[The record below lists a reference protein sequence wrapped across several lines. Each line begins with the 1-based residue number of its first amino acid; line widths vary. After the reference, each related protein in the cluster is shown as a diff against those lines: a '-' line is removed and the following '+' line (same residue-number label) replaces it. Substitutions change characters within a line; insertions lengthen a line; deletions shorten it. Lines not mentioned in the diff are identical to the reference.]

1 MNTAYLIHLANYSD
15 GVLYVLA
22 GLLVLALGVIV
33 DRFWYLRRT
42 ILRGTVFVQEL
53 AQHGRLDRSAL
64 QTLADAAG
72 DLPEA
77 ALLQTAASH
86 SGHVQ
91 GDPLASRL
99 EESILVMAPQL
110 DCRLWVLDTIIT
122 LAPLLGLFG
131 TIIGMFHAFSILAA
145 PGHAPAAVTGG
156 VADALVA
163 TATGLFIAMTG
174 LVAFNAFNNQVR
186 QILLQLDSVKTMLL
200 NRMDG
205 HPITDGAGNIQTS
218 TPKMAAA
225 VVRAG

>member
-22 GLLVLALGVIV
+22 GLFLVALGVIV

-53 AQHGRLDRSAL
+53 AQHGRLDRDAL
-64 QTLADAAG
+64 QKMADDAA

-77 ALLQTAASH
+77 ALLKTAANH

-110 DCRLWVLDTIIT
+110 DRWLWLLDTIIT
-122 LAPLLGLFG
+122 HRHRP
-131 TIIGMFHAFSILAA
+131 FHRHDW
-145 PGHAPAAVTGG
+145 PGG
-156 VADALVA
+156 
-163 TATGLFIAMTG
+163 F
-174 LVAFNAFNNQVR
+174 QC
-186 QILLQLDSVKTMLL
+186 LQ
-200 NRMDG
+200 
-205 HPITDGAGNIQTS
+205 
-218 TPKMAAA
+218 
-225 VVRAG
+225 